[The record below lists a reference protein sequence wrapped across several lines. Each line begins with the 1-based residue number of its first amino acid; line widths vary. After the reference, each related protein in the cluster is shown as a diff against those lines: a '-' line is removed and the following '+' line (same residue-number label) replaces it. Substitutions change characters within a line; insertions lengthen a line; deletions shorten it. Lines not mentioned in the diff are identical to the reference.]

1 MICLIYIEI
10 ACNICVEGTASM
22 PYYCYKPY
30 YMKTKIIWL
39 FILLVFPFINVVF
52 AQTPDTT
59 ALKDVGVAVSPSH
72 INFNLKPGESKT
84 YEVKVINE
92 TLIKRSFSTTLK
104 DFDMNN
110 AGKTSFSDSGS
121 SKYGMSNW
129 LSIAPT
135 FFDLKPGEVQKV
147 RITLSI
153 PDTGFSNRAAW
164 SILLIEEK
172 KQREALDNE
181 GSDKK
186 ISLGVVPSFGFGVYL
201 YQNPPTVQNNK
212 VEIKNFKLQTGK
224 EKKQR
229 NIEITLQN
237 MGDGIASCVSYIE
250 LTNQSTGKQQKLMVK
265 RFVVLPGY
273 TRNYL
278 FSLPENLEKGKYS
291 AVGVLDYGSKDLV
304 EAAELEFL
312 VD

>member
-1 MICLIYIEI
+1 MMGFSICQ
-10 ACNICVEGTASM
+10 
-22 PYYCYKPY
+22 
-30 YMKTKIIWL
+30 
-39 FILLVFPFINVVF
+39 LL
-52 AQTPDTT
+52 AQVPDSS

-84 YEVKVINE
+84 YEVKVTNE
-92 TLIKRSFSTTLK
+92 TLKKRSFSVSLK

-110 AGKTSFSDSGS
+110 AGKSNFQDSGS

-135 FFDLKPGEVQKV
+135 FFELKPGEVQKV
-147 RITLSI
+147 NVTLSV

-164 SILLIEEK
+164 SVMFIEER

-181 GSDKK
+181 ASDKK
-186 ISLGVVPSFGFGVYL
+186 ISLGVIPSFAFGVYL

-212 VEIKNFKLQTGK
+212 VEITNFQLQNGK
-224 EKKQR
+224 ETNQR
-229 NIEITLQN
+229 NIELTLKN
-237 MGDGIASCVSYIE
+237 SGDGIATCVSYIE
-250 LTNQSTGKQQKLMVK
+250 LTNQTTGKQQKLMVK

-278 FSLPENLEKGKYS
+278 FALPTNLEKGKYS
-291 AVGVLDYGSKDLV
+291 AVGVLDYGSKDIV
-304 EAAELEFL
+304 EAAELEFTIP
-312 VD
+312 

>member
-1 MICLIYIEI
+1 MKNKIISLLLIATFI
-10 ACNICVEGTASM
+10 
-22 PYYCYKPY
+22 PL
-30 YMKTKIIWL
+30 TKIS
-39 FILLVFPFINVVF
+39 
-52 AQTPDTT
+52 AQTKDTA

-72 INFNLKPGESKT
+72 LNFNLKPGESKT
-84 YEVKVINE
+84 YEVKVTNE
-92 TLIKRSFSTTLK
+92 TLVKRSFSASVK

-110 AGKTSFSDSGS
+110 AGKTTFGDSGT

-129 LSIAPT
+129 LNVAPT
-135 FFDLKPGEVQKV
+135 FFELKPGEIQKV
-147 RITLSI
+147 NITLSI

-172 KQREALDNE
+172 KQREALDNT
-181 GSDKK
+181 GGDKK

-212 VEIKNFKLQTGK
+212 VEIKNFQLQSGK
-224 EKKQR
+224 EKNQR

-237 MGDGIASCVSYIE
+237 TGDGIASCVSYVE
-250 LTNQSTGKQQKLMVK
+250 LTNLSTGKQQKLMVK

-278 FSLPENLEKGKYS
+278 FALPENLEKGNYS
-291 AVGVLDYGSKDLV
+291 AVGVLDYGNKDVV
-304 EAAELEFL
+304 EAAELEFK